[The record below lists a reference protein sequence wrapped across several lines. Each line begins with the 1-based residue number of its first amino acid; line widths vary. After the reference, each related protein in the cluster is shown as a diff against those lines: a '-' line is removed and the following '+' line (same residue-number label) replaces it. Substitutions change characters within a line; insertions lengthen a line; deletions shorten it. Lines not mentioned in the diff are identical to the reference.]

1 MSCCK
6 KSDGIEM
13 DLNYKKDGNT
23 IVVYL
28 KGRLDVHQVDEVE
41 KEIKTLLNSETSSH
55 VIINL
60 KEIDYVSSSG
70 IGMFVTVMNILKQ
83 RDKKFCICS
92 LNSSVK
98 RIMEIVE
105 MNVLFNIFRDETES
119 FEFLN
124 SNS

>member
-1 MSCCK
+1 
-6 KSDGIEM
+6 M

-55 VIINL
+55 LIINL
-60 KEIDYVSSSG
+60 KDIDYVSSSG